1 MSLTD
6 SDKIIEWCGKTSIP
20 VVLDSDGSLVSPTE
34 IWVYTSTST
43 NDEEVSAAALSDT
56 AMPYMNRI
64 SDATEWAA
72 GFIVNPE
79 LIDTA
84 GVWTEVTE

>member
-1 MSLTD
+1 MSLKN
-6 SDKIIEWCGKTSIP
+6 SDKIIEWCGKTGIP
-20 VVLDSDGSLVSPTE
+20 VELDSDGSLVSPTE

-43 NDEEVSAAALSDT
+43 VDEEVSAAALSNT

-64 SDATEWAA
+64 SNATEWAA
-72 GFIVNPE
+72 GFNINPQ

>member
-6 SDKIIEWCGKTSIP
+6 SNKIIEWCGKTGIP
-20 VVLDSDGSLVSPTE
+20 IELDSDGSLVSPTE

-43 NDEEVSAAALSDT
+43 VDEEVSAAALSNT

-64 SDATEWAA
+64 SNATEWAA
-72 GFIVNPE
+72 GFNINPQ
-79 LIDTA
+79 LIDSA
-84 GVWTEVTE
+84 DVWTEVTE

>member
-6 SDKIIEWCGKTSIP
+6 SDKIIEWCGKSGIP
-20 VVLDSDGSLVSPTE
+20 LELDSDGSLVSPTE

-43 NDEEVSAAALSDT
+43 VDEEVSAAALSDS
-56 AMPYMNRI
+56 AMPYMNKI
-64 SDATEWAA
+64 NNATEWVA
-72 GFIVNPE
+72 GFNTNPS

-84 GVWTEVTE
+84 NVWTEVTE